1 MIPHPPT
8 HLSDEEFD
16 DLLIELG
23 SLQAQAHLQTCADCR
38 QKLKTFQEDVHLF
51 NEASMA
57 WTEARVL
64 RPQAVPQGRRFFVP
78 SPVLSLCAVALLL
91 VTIGLPVVFPT
102 HHIGITTSAV
112 SDTAETPDQ
121 IAKDNQLM
129 KDVDAAIN
137 PDEAPV
143 VDQYHLMESPKSH

>member
-8 HLSDEEFD
+8 HLSEEEFD

-38 QKLKTFQEDVHLF
+38 RKLKSFQEDVHLF

-57 WTEARVL
+57 WTEARAL
-64 RPQAVPQGRRFFVP
+64 RPQTVPRRYHFFIP
-78 SPVLSLCAVALLL
+78 SPVLGICAAALLL
-91 VTIGLPVVFPT
+91 LTIGLPVMFRT
-102 HHIGITTSAV
+102 HHIGVSTSAI
-112 SDTAETPDQ
+112 SGTAETPDQ

-143 VDQYHLMESPKSH
+143 VDQYHLMESPKSR